1 MVFKG
6 FFGSN
11 EEIESDDE
19 LDMDFIDNYD
29 EDMSEVYQMPV
40 PEAGDISRI
49 VTIHPNTYADAR
61 KVGEAFRENVPV
73 IMNLSHMND
82 ADAKRMVDF
91 SSGLIFGLRGS
102 IERITNRVFLLSP
115 AYIEISKGED
125 EDLV

>member
-11 EEIESDDE
+11 ANVEHDGDLE
-19 LDMDFIDNYD
+19 MDFIDSYENFD
-29 EDMSEVYQMPV
+29 DSQVYEMDV

-49 VTIHPNTYADAR
+49 VTIHPTSYSDAR

-73 IMNLSHMND
+73 IMNLSNMND
-82 ADAKRMVDF
+82 VEAKRMVDF

-115 AYIEISKGED
+115 AYIEVSQGGE
-125 EDLV
+125 EN

>member
-11 EEIESDDE
+11 EEFESDDE
-19 LDMDFIDNYD
+19 LDMDFIDSYD
-29 EDMSEVYQMPV
+29 EDMSEVYQMPT
-40 PEAGDISRI
+40 PEVGDISRI

-61 KVGEAFRENVPV
+61 RVGEAFRENVPV

-91 SSGLIFGLRGS
+91 SSGLIFGLRGN

-115 AYIEISKGED
+115 AYIEVSKGED
-125 EDLV
+125 EDIA

>member
-11 EEIESDDE
+11 EEFESDDE
-19 LDMDFIDNYD
+19 LDMDFIDSYD
-29 EDMSEVYQMPV
+29 EDMSEVYQMPT

-61 KVGEAFRENVPV
+61 RVGEAFRENVPV

-91 SSGLIFGLRGS
+91 SSGLIFGLRGN

-115 AYIEISKGED
+115 AYIEVSKGED
-125 EDLV
+125 EDIA

>member
-11 EEIESDDE
+11 DEVRQDDE
-19 LDMDFIDNYD
+19 FDMDFIDSYD
-29 EDMSEVYQMPV
+29 EDRMSEVYEMPESEV
-40 PEAGDISRI
+40 GDISRI
-49 VTIHPNTYADAR
+49 VTIHPNNYADAR

-115 AYIEISKGED
+115 AYIEISRSED
-125 EDLV
+125 EDM

>member
-11 EEIESDDE
+11 EDVRKEDDFE
-19 LDMDFIDNYD
+19 MDFIDSYD
-29 EDMSEVYQMPV
+29 EDHMSEVYEMP
-40 PEAGDISRI
+40 ESETGDISRI
-49 VTIHPNTYADAR
+49 VTIHPDNYSDAR

-115 AYIEISKGED
+115 AYIEVSRGEE
-125 EDLV
+125 EDI